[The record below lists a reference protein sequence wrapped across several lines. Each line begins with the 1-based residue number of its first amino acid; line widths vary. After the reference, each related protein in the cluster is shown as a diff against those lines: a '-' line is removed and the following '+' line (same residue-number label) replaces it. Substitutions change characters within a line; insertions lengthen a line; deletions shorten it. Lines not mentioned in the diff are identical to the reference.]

1 MNIRKSLTD
10 QRIIKLIFSL
20 IIILVLFGF
29 INIPLF
35 LNSLKNV
42 NALFLVVLAL
52 IPINILLRSWR
63 LMIILNKDKKLISLK
78 NSFYLNLAGI
88 TLNLFMPA
96 SSGDIAKSYYGY
108 KWHGIKEEMLSGN
121 IFDKFMALFAVFF
134 IGSITAIFLKFYLLS
149 LFSVGMSFILALMFF
164 NPNKMPWGTLN
175 RLLSKIFKI
184 YLDENKLSLS
194 FNVSN
199 KIKTKTLII
208 SLFASLLMYFQFFL
222 LCLSFSVYIGFFYV
236 LAVAPLLNLALL
248 FPLTL
253 NGLGSGEAMAIYLF
267 SLINISPTMSI
278 LVSLVSQVVNAVIP
292 GLFGFLIIMK
302 RKNKKI

>member
-1 MNIRKSLTD
+1 MNIRETFKD

-96 SSGDIAKSYYGY
+96 SSGDIVKSYYGY

-134 IGSITAIFLKFYLLS
+134 IGSITAIFLKFYILSIFSAAIS
-149 LFSVGMSFILALMFF
+149 LFFAIMFF
-164 NPNKMPWGTLN
+164 NPSKMPWGTLN
-175 RLLSKIFKI
+175 RLLSKILKI
-184 YLDENKLSLS
+184 NLDEDKLSSS
-194 FNVSN
+194 FDVPN

-208 SLFASLLMYFQFFL
+208 SVFASLLMYFQFYL

-278 LVSLVSQVVNAVIP
+278 LVSLVSQIVNAVIP
-292 GLFGFLIIMK
+292 GLFGFLIIL
-302 RKNKKI
+302 KK

>member
-1 MNIRKSLTD
+1 
-10 QRIIKLIFSL
+10 
-20 IIILVLFGF
+20 
-29 INIPLF
+29 
-35 LNSLKNV
+35 
-42 NALFLVVLAL
+42 
-52 IPINILLRSWR
+52 
-63 LMIILNKDKKLISLK
+63 MIILNKDKKLISLK

-149 LFSVGMSFILALMFF
+149 LFSAGISLILALMFF

-175 RLLSKIFKI
+175 RLLSKILKI
-184 YLDENKLSLS
+184 HLDENKLSLS

-208 SLFASLLMYFQFFL
+208 SLFASMLMYFQFFL

-278 LVSLVSQVVNAVIP
+278 LVSLVSQIVNAVIP

-302 RKNKKI
+302 K